1 MMEDTDEVVTLARR
15 SLRWGSVKL
24 EVGMHG
30 QCGPHPTRSPPKLLQ
45 GRSLSHFL
53 ILTRDF
59 RDVPTAAGNK

>member
-15 SLRWGSVKL
+15 SLRWGSVTL
-24 EVGMHG
+24 EVGVNG
-30 QCGPHPTRSPPKLLQ
+30 QCGPHPTCSPPKLLQ

-59 RDVPTAAGNK
+59 GDVATAAGNK